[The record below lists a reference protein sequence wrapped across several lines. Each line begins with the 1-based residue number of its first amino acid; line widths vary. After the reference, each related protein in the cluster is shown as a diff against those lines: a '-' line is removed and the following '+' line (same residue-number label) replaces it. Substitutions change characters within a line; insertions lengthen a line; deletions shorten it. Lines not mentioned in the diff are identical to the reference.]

1 MAQVF
6 GGRFQESAIVLHHD
20 AELADAVPPQRREQ
34 AARESVAAVVR
45 VRRGKWDARLPAQK
59 THGGHGFLLLEGLLV
74 RRVGIGDRFAAE
86 LLGPGDL
93 LRPLE
98 HDGEEATLP
107 FEATWRVLEVL
118 RLAVLDRHW
127 SLRMCRFP
135 DVGVA
140 LTGRAMLRSRRLA
153 NTLVIAS
160 HPRLDE
166 RLRLLLWEFADRY
179 GTVHPDG
186 VRLRL
191 PLTHDVLA
199 ELAAARRP
207 SVSTALGR
215 LARAGQIERR
225 EGIWI
230 LRGDPPT

>member
-1 MAQVF
+1 MSQVF

-45 VRRGKWDARLPAQK
+45 VRRGKWDARLPAQQ

-107 FEATWRVLEVL
+107 FEATWRVLEPMT
-118 RLAVLDRHW
+118 LAVLDRRW
-127 SLRMCRFP
+127 SVRRAP
-135 DVGVA
+135 YPEVAIA
-140 LTGRAMLRSRRLA
+140 LTCRAILRSRRSA
-153 NTLVIAS
+153 TMFFIPS
-160 HPRLDE
+160 
-166 RLRLLLWEFADRY
+166 Y
-179 GTVHPDG
+179 PDP
-186 VRLRL
+186 V
-191 PLTHDVLA
+191 
-199 ELAAARRP
+199 AR
-207 SVSTALGR
+207 
-215 LARAGQIERR
+215 
-225 EGIWI
+225 
-230 LRGDPPT
+230 